1 MFGRWLW
8 HAMTLFMVLDYT
20 SAYGLPILCHFRC
33 VLPDVHVYNRIP
45 ASERQFASSNRQ
57 FFSGL
62 SNLFPRSCRRHC
74 MNSKIYAGS
83 GLRQGMP
90 TRLCRS
96 QHFGVAFWW
105 KALVFR
111 KEEKCSAPIS
121 RHFESGTDGLRLD
134 ECKMMIRYLVICRL
148 NCQHADFAWDLSHY
162 PESTRRESRTSAGKW
177 MSSNPFWKMLR
188 SSSATMLTTKRRLFA
203 KMLTCCVFWIFLR
216 VFEKGSRYM
225 RLHACICAICLHGY
239 WVESLS
245 ASPSWQLNEWSALP
259 FSRLWSGNALP
270 WTNWARE
277 PGKGDPHKTNTLKVS
292 F

>member
-45 ASERQFASSNRQ
+45 ASERQFASSTRQ

-111 KEEKCSAPIS
+111 KEEKCSAAIS
-121 RHFESGTDGLRLD
+121 RPFESGTDGLRLD
-134 ECKMMIRYLVICRL
+134 KCKMMIRLKVSCHL
-148 NCQHADFAWDLSHY
+148 QVEPQHADFAWDLSHY
-162 PESTRRESRTSAGKW
+162 PESTRRDSHFLCR
-177 MSSNPFWKMLR
+177 KMNEFKSLLEDAEKLISYDADDQEASWHSCKNCSHAVME
-188 SSSATMLTTKRRLFA
+188 SSSEFSVGESLHEATCMYLSYLSTRILSWEFIGITKLATQR
-203 KMLTCCVFWIFLR
+203 
-216 VFEKGSRYM
+216 
-225 RLHACICAICLHGY
+225 ICLFQGFGVEAPCHERTEHGNL
-239 WVESLS
+239 EKET
-245 ASPSWQLNEWSALP
+245 P
-259 FSRLWSGNALP
+259 
-270 WTNWARE
+270 T
-277 PGKGDPHKTNTLKVS
+277 KPHLRH

>member
-45 ASERQFASSNRQ
+45 ASERQFASSTRQ

-111 KEEKCSAPIS
+111 TEKCSAAIS

-148 NCQHADFAWDLSHY
+148 HRNMPTLLETYHTIRNQ
-162 PESTRRESRTSAGKW
+162 PEESLALLQENEW
-177 MSSNPFWKMLR
+177 VQIPFGRCWEAHQLR
-188 SSSATMLTTKRRLFA
+188 CWRPRGA
-203 KMLTCCVFWIFLR
+203 LTCCDGIFLR

-225 RLHACICAICLHGY
+225 RLHARIWAICLHGY
-239 WVESLS
+239 DMRVYRHHQVGNST
-245 ASPSWQLNEWSALP
+245 NLP

-277 PGKGDPHKTNTLKVS
+277 PGKGDPHKTNAFCVLLVW
-292 F
+292 

>member
-45 ASERQFASSNRQ
+45 ASERQFASSTRQ

-111 KEEKCSAPIS
+111 KEEKCSAAIS

-148 NCQHADFAWDLSHY
+148 NRNMPTLLETYHTIRNQ
-162 PESTRRESRTSAGKW
+162 PEETRTSSAGKW

-188 SSSATMLTTKRRLFA
+188 SSSATMLTTKRRDGIPA
-203 KMLTCCVFWIFLR
+203 KTAHMLWWNLPPSFL
-216 VFEKGSRYM
+216 
-225 RLHACICAICLHGY
+225 
-239 WVESLS
+239 
-245 ASPSWQLNEWSALP
+245 
-259 FSRLWSGNALP
+259 
-270 WTNWARE
+270 
-277 PGKGDPHKTNTLKVS
+277 
-292 F
+292 